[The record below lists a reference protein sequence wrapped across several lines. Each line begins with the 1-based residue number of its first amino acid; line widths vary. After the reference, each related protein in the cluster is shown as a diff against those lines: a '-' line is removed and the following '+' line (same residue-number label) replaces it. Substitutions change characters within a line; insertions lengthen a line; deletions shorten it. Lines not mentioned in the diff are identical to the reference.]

1 MRTKSIFI
9 ILSFGVL
16 FTGAACKKILNQ
28 PVLGNYTP
36 QNFFTSDANAQLAL
50 NEAYKYLSFNSGA
63 TNAIWVLGDLASD
76 DAEKGG
82 SSIGDQADF
91 QAVNQF
97 DILPT
102 NSAVEAVWQNYYNG
116 VFACNVVTD
125 GLTGNTQVSST
136 MQQQGIAQA
145 RFLRAYYYFI
155 LTISYGNIPLHLKVQ
170 TGTEAQTPAL
180 AQDTIY
186 AQIESDCIAAAAVLP
201 ASVPAAQLGMATKG
215 AALALLAKTYL
226 FHTDL
231 ANNFTLAAQTA
242 GQVVALGYTL
252 TNNYWDN
259 FNANTK
265 NNTEEIL
272 TVNHITGVLGLGNE
286 LNVWFAPRSPAPTAG
301 YGFFLPTQS
310 LVNNYEAAPDG
321 TPDPRLDY
329 TIAREGHSYFDL
341 TYDSTWSSTF
351 YNCKK
356 MCQPL
361 SEVPAATKN
370 VGSVNYE
377 ALRLSDILLVEAEAL
392 NESGQSAAAL
402 APLNQVRERAR
413 NSYMYDTSLAGYP
426 NVPAGLLPDITI
438 TDQTQLRDII
448 RRERRSELALEF
460 HRFFDLIRYGSAYA
474 TAALTPGAPAF
485 NYTTNKWFPLPQSE
499 RDANPNLFK

>member
-1 MRTKSIFI
+1 MRTRNILI
-9 ILSFGVL
+9 ILSMGVL
-16 FTGAACKKILNQ
+16 FLSAGCKKILNQ
-28 PVLGNYTP
+28 PVLGSYTP
-36 QNFFTSDANAQLAL
+36 GDFFTSDANAQLAV
-50 NEAYKYLSFNSGA
+50 NEAYKYMAFNSGA

-76 DAEKGG
+76 DAVKGG
-82 SSIGDQADF
+82 SSVGDQADF

-97 DILPT
+97 NIIPT
-102 NSAVEAVWQNYYNG
+102 NSAVEAVWGNYYNG

-125 GLTGNTQVSST
+125 GLTGNSAVSET

-145 RFLRAYYYFI
+145 EFLRAYYYFI
-155 LTISYGNIPLHLKVQ
+155 LTTCYGNIPLHLKVQ
-170 TGTEAQTPAL
+170 TAVESQTPAIP
-180 AQDTIY
+180 QDSIY
-186 AQIESDCIAAAAVLP
+186 IQIENDCIAAAAVLP
-201 ASVPAAQLGMATKG
+201 VTVPSTQLGMATKG

-226 FHTDL
+226 FHSDL
-231 ANNFTLAAQTA
+231 ANHYALAAQA
-242 GQVVALGYTL
+242 AQQVVGLGYSL
-252 TNNYWDN
+252 TNNYFDN

-265 NNTEEIL
+265 DNTEEIF
-272 TVNHITGVLGLGNE
+272 TVNHLAGTLGIGNE
-286 LNVWFAPRSPAPTAG
+286 LNVWFAPRSPAPTEG

-310 LVNNYEAAPDG
+310 LVNNYETAPDG
-321 TPDPRLDY
+321 TVDPRLDY

-341 TYDSTWSSTF
+341 TYDSTWSSTG

-356 MCQPL
+356 MVQPL

-370 VGSVNYE
+370 VGTVNYE
-377 ALRLSDILLVEAEAL
+377 ALRLADILLVEAEAL

-413 NSYMYDTSLAGYP
+413 NSYMYDNTLPGYP
-426 NVPAGLLPDITI
+426 VVPAGLLPDITV

-474 TAALTPGAPAF
+474 TAALSGNAPNF
-485 NYTTNKWFPLPQSE
+485 NYTNNKWFPIPQSE